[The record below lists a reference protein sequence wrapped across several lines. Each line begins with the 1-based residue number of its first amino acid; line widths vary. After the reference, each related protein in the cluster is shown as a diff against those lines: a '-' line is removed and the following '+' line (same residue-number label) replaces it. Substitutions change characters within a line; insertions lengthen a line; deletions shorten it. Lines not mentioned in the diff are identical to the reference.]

1 MLKSGE
7 CLLIIP
13 LFNLLLLKIITCCST
28 IEVSGNLWKQ
38 SSIVF
43 YKRIT
48 NDIFQNYSKIRKN
61 IIAVFKNILQDCI
74 HLILHSILQ

>member
-1 MLKSGE
+1 MSANF
-7 CLLIIP
+7 IP
-13 LFNLLLLKIITCCST
+13 LFNLLLLKLITYCST

-38 SSIVF
+38 SSLVF

>member
-1 MLKSGE
+1 MSANF
-7 CLLIIP
+7 IP
-13 LFNLLLLKIITCCST
+13 LFNLLLLKLITYCST

-74 HLILHSILQ
+74 HIILHSILQ

>member
-1 MLKSGE
+1 MSANF
-7 CLLIIP
+7 IP
-13 LFNLLLLKIITCCST
+13 LFNLLLLKLITYCST

-38 SSIVF
+38 SSLVF
-43 YKRIT
+43 YKRIK

>member
-1 MLKSGE
+1 MSANF
-7 CLLIIP
+7 IP
-13 LFNLLLLKIITCCST
+13 LFNLLLLKLITYCST

>member
-61 IIAVFKNILQDCI
+61 IIAVFKNILQDYI